1 MHAPSRGLVYC
12 FHYCLHR
19 PESVST
25 RLFLEIN
32 TLGDYRNRSS
42 HDRAD
47 SQMRVQ
53 FYDLVDTVQL
63 PVLHSLSALG
73 SRLCLYSYNY
83 ANATLS
89 PRRIPLDPDQMNDVA
104 LVGWWSVDL
113 LSEEGVAMLT
123 KVVNEVKAMVVQRRW

>member
-1 MHAPSRGLVYC
+1 
-12 FHYCLHR
+12 
-19 PESVST
+19 
-25 RLFLEIN
+25 
-32 TLGDYRNRSS
+32 
-42 HDRAD
+42 
-47 SQMRVQ
+47 MRVQ